1 MIGLG
6 REHIFSA
13 HAQVPTETDISQRHK
28 FVCIIVRVD
37 IETGIITDCT
47 VPMYTP
53 IQNDFVKE
61 IIVGK
66 SLYSEKEL
74 IIREIDELMHTP
86 SKRALLSAI
95 QGVYNNFVLTKK
107 TLVAGQKRVNVQ
119 TGT

>member
-1 MIGLG
+1 VG

-37 IETGIITDCT
+37 IESGEITDCH
-47 VPMYTP
+47 VPMYTN

-61 IIVGK
+61 VIVGK
-66 SLYSEKEL
+66 SLYTEKEL
-74 IIREIDELMHTP
+74 IMREIDDLMHTP

-95 QGVYNNFVLTKK
+95 QGVYNNFILTRKSI
-107 TLVAGQKRVNVQ
+107 LSGQKRMNVQ